1 MKLFSQKL
9 ELSAIRTI
17 CGSKSEEVQA
27 LTLASLTSDFFY
39 HEPSR
44 AAFQRIQTVAKKR
57 GFIVSYTELLE
68 DPALN
73 EDFREIIRNNPATTI
88 HTKDKSERLINHL
101 DTYRK
106 TRALYEM
113 SKKTLEALKS
123 DSLDVDE
130 LLDSVTHDL
139 TEARS
144 RQKFENLIHT
154 IGEDANALDLVDA
167 ALDPSVEVLY
177 KTGFTEFDEKNGGL
191 PTSGVLLLAATTS
204 GGKSTVLMNML
215 TNMYLLNKVSVANFS
230 LEMDERKITRRLLS
244 RQTQIPFWKF
254 IKGQLTPEER
264 KKAKRAW
271 RELHK
276 FGVENKCKYSMIC
289 PTRSTSATEALTLMR
304 PYGYKIIG
312 LDYVGLM
319 TGADGDDQWK
329 ALGRIVRECKI
340 YSKEEDCLVIILAQ
354 LDSNTD
360 KIRYSQTMLE
370 HADNMWRW
378 NYSTP
383 EKREAKMLDIIQGK
397 ARDQELFP
405 FQLKEMFEIMSVFNP
420 DDPVPDLEPNKT
432 SNGKVAS
439 SKSPIEDMDEEP
451 EIDYEAGQQ

>member
-9 ELSAIRTI
+9 ELSALKTI
-17 CGSKSEEVQA
+17 CGSRSEEVQA
-27 LTLASLTSDFFY
+27 FTLASLTPEFFY
-39 HEPSR
+39 NEPAR

-68 DPALN
+68 DPALH
-73 EDFREIIRNNPATTI
+73 EDYRDIIRSNPATTV
-88 HTKDKSERLINHL
+88 HTMQKVERLIQHM
-101 DTYRK
+101 DKYRK
-106 TRALYEM
+106 ARALYAM
-113 SKKTLEALKS
+113 SKHTLEALKGES
-123 DSLDVDE
+123 VDVDA
-130 LLDSVTHDL
+130 LLDKVTGDI

-154 IGEDANALDLVDA
+154 IGDEANALDLVES
-167 ALDPSVEVLY
+167 ALDPTVELMY
-177 KTGFTEFDEKNGGL
+177 KTGFTEYDERNGGL
-191 PTSGVLLLAATTS
+191 PRSGVLLLAATTS

-244 RQTQIPFWKF
+244 RQTHIPFWKF
-254 IKGQLTPEER
+254 VKGQLTPEER

-276 FGVENKCKYSMIC
+276 FGVENKCKYSMVC
-289 PTRSTSATEALTLMR
+289 PTRSVSATEALTLLR

-319 TGADGDDQWK
+319 AGADGDDQWK

-340 YSKEEDCLVIILAQ
+340 YSKEQDCLVVVLAQ

-360 KIRYSQTMLE
+360 KIRYSQAMLE

-378 NYSTP
+378 NYASQ
-383 EKREAKMLDIIQGK
+383 EKRDAKILDIIQGK

-405 FQLKEMFEIMSVFNP
+405 FQLKEAFEIMAVFNP
-420 DDPVPDLEPNKT
+420 DDEVPDLEPNSPAKKAT
-432 SNGKVAS
+432 GD
-439 SKSPIEDMDEEP
+439 KSPIEEMDEEP